1 MRQRNIN
8 IDFLLAG
15 CDFVSK
21 QSFLVPLGQKIS
33 DLVPLLNKEL
43 MTAVKQSDAMSING
57 ERVSEEQILD
67 VDTRIVILKKLIND
81 PKDLRRQ
88 RAKLAPIKKVKK

>member
-15 CDFVSK
+15 CDSVSK
-21 QSFLVPLGQKIS
+21 QGFLVPPGRKIA
-33 DLVPLLNKEL
+33 DVIPLLNNEL
-43 MTAVKQSDAMSING
+43 MTAVKKTGAFSING
-57 ERVSEEQILD
+57 ERVSEEHILD
-67 VDTRIVILKKLIND
+67 VDARIVILQKLIND

>member
-21 QSFLVPLGQKIS
+21 QGFLVPPGQKIA
-33 DLVPLLNKEL
+33 DVLPLLNNEL
-43 MTAVKQSDAMSING
+43 MTAVKKTAAFSING

-67 VDTRIVILKKLIND
+67 LDARIVILKKLIND

-88 RAKLAPIKKVKK
+88 RAMLAPLKKVKK

>member
-21 QSFLVPLGQKIS
+21 QCFLVQPGRKIA
-33 DLVPLLNKEL
+33 DVIPLLNNEL
-43 MTAVKQSDAMSING
+43 LTAVKKTGAFSING
-57 ERVSEEQILD
+57 ERVSEEHILD
-67 VDTRIVILKKLIND
+67 VDARIVILQKLIND

>member
-8 IDFLLAG
+8 IEFLLAG
-15 CDFVSK
+15 CDNVSK
-21 QSFLVPLGQKIS
+21 QCFLVQPGRKIA
-33 DLVPLLNKEL
+33 DVIPLLNNEL
-43 MTAVKQSDAMSING
+43 LTAVKKTGAFSING

-67 VDTRIVILKKLIND
+67 LDTRILILKNLIND

>member
-21 QSFLVPLGQKIS
+21 QGFSVPPGQKIA
-33 DLVPLLNKEL
+33 DLVPLLKKEL
-43 MTAVKQSDAMSING
+43 MTAVKESDAMSING

-67 VDTRIVILKKLIND
+67 VDTRIVILKKLLND

>member
-1 MRQRNIN
+1 MRQRSIN

-21 QSFLVPLGQKIS
+21 QSFSVQPGRKIL
-33 DLVPLLNKEL
+33 DVIPLLNKEL
-43 MTAVKQSDAMSING
+43 MMAVKKTGAFSIDG

-67 VDTRIVILKKLIND
+67 VDARIVILKKLIND

>member
-8 IDFLLAG
+8 VNFILAG
-15 CDFVSK
+15 CDTVSK
-21 QSFLVPLGQKIS
+21 QAFLTPTGRRIADVM
-33 DLVPLLNKEL
+33 PLLNKEL
-43 MTAVKQSDAMSING
+43 MEAVKKSSAISING

-67 VDTRIVILKKLIND
+67 ADTRIVILKRLIND

-88 RAKLAPIKKVKK
+88 RAKAAPIKKVKT

>member
-8 IDFLLAG
+8 IDFILAG
-15 CDFVSK
+15 CEFVSR
-21 QSFLVPLGQKIS
+21 QGFVVSPGQKIA
-33 DLVPLLNKEL
+33 DVIPLLNNEL
-43 MTAVKQSDAMSING
+43 MMAVKETGAMSING
-57 ERVSEEQILD
+57 ERVSDEKILD
-67 VDTRIVILKKLIND
+67 VNTRIVILKKLIND

>member
-15 CDFVSK
+15 CDSVSK
-21 QSFLVPLGQKIS
+21 QGFLVPPGQKIA
-33 DLVPLLNKEL
+33 DVIPLLNKEL
-43 MTAVKQSDAMSING
+43 MIAVEETGAMSING

>member
-21 QSFLVPLGQKIS
+21 QGFLIPPGQKIA
-33 DLVPLLNKEL
+33 DVIPLLNKEL
-43 MTAVKQSDAMSING
+43 MTAVKETSAIAING
-57 ERVSEEQILD
+57 ERVSEERILI

>member
-21 QSFLVPLGQKIS
+21 QSFLVPPGQKIA
-33 DLVPLLNKEL
+33 DVIPLLNKEL
-43 MTAVKQSDAMSING
+43 MAAVKESGAISING

>member
-15 CDFVSK
+15 CDSVSK
-21 QSFLVPLGQKIS
+21 QGFLVPAGQKIS
-33 DLVPLLNKEL
+33 DVMPLLNKEL
-43 MTAVKQSDAMSING
+43 MMAVKETGAISING
-57 ERVSEEQILD
+57 ECVSEEQILD
-67 VDTRIVILKKLIND
+67 ADTRIIILKKLIND

>member
-15 CDFVSK
+15 CDVVSK
-21 QSFLVPLGQKIS
+21 QSVLVQPGRKIV
-33 DLVPLLNKEL
+33 DVIPLLNKEL
-43 MTAVKQSDAMSING
+43 MMAVKTTGAFSIDG

-67 VDTRIVILKKLIND
+67 VDARVVILKKLIND

-88 RAKLAPIKKVKK
+88 RAKLAPFKKVKK

>member
-1 MRQRNIN
+1 M
-8 IDFLLAG
+8 
-15 CDFVSK
+15 
-21 QSFLVPLGQKIS
+21 
-33 DLVPLLNKEL
+33 
-43 MTAVKQSDAMSING
+43 MAVKETGAMSING

-67 VDTRIVILKKLIND
+67 VDARIVILKKLIND

>member
-8 IDFLLAG
+8 IDFLLVG
-15 CDFVSK
+15 CDSVSK
-21 QSFLVPLGQKIS
+21 QCFSVQPGRKIA
-33 DLVPLLNKEL
+33 DVIPLLNKEL
-43 MTAVKQSDAMSING
+43 MMAAKETGAFSING

-67 VDTRIVILKKLIND
+67 VDARIVILKKLIND

>member
-1 MRQRNIN
+1 MRPRNIN

-21 QSFLVPLGQKIS
+21 QGFLVPPGQKIA
-33 DLVPLLNKEL
+33 DVIPLLNKEL
-43 MTAVKQSDAMSING
+43 MTAVKETGAMSING
-57 ERVSEEQILD
+57 ERVSEDQILD

-81 PKDLRRQ
+81 PKSLRRQ
-88 RAKLAPIKKVKK
+88 RAKLGPIKKVKK

>member
-1 MRQRNIN
+1 M
-8 IDFLLAG
+8 
-15 CDFVSK
+15 
-21 QSFLVPLGQKIS
+21 
-33 DLVPLLNKEL
+33 
-43 MTAVKQSDAMSING
+43 AVKKTGAFSING

-67 VDTRIVILKKLIND
+67 VDARIVILKKLIND